1 MAITDYTAAL
11 KKGKR
16 NYQLALAR
24 GAYPYLPALDDIL
37 SYTSCQD
44 RRHKDRWQDKRIC
57 RQFYAS
63 SAGEIRVCGEMGIS
77 L

>member
-16 NYQLALAR
+16 NYQLALAK

-37 SYTSCQD
+37 SFTEVTASGMFFDTIGKYS
-44 RRHKDRWQDKRIC
+44 KNIIC
-57 RQFYAS
+57 IFVFYQS
-63 SAGEIRVCGEMGIS
+63 IS
-77 L
+77 